1 MKRTKKRQQNNNC
14 RVRSG
19 SNFGGPFMKR
29 FLTAVCLLVSI
40 ALLFAGCSKRQAL
53 VEKPSAQTPTTPV
66 AAPAPVADSNTE
78 PNTPAGKPQITFENM
93 LHDFGTVSPA
103 SVNTCEFKFKNT
115 GTGLLKI
122 QDVHAPCGCTTPKLE
137 KKEFLPGQ
145 SGTIDVKYR
154 APNTAR
160 FDTKQVYVTTNV
172 PENPK
177 VTLTIKANI
186 VAQVSV
192 QPDKLE
198 LSLRQP
204 NAACPNLI
212 IASNDMKPFSI
223 KKIESTGECIT
234 VDFNSVHQATRFVL
248 QPKVDIEKLRQQIN
262 LEGIMSI
269 DISHPNCPSLNVRF
283 AAPSEFKVEP
293 QTVTILRAE
302 PNTPVS
308 KQVTIRSLYDEPFE
322 IESVSSRFGITKVQ
336 KQTKDPNGPVT
347 LDLLITPTPAR
358 NRKNMFNDVL
368 TVKIKN
374 GQSLRINCR
383 GFYAKPPG
391 IPQK

>member
-1 MKRTKKRQQNNNC
+1 
-14 RVRSG
+14 
-19 SNFGGPFMKR
+19 MKR
-29 FLTAVCLLVSI
+29 FLTVVCITVSI
-40 ALLFAGCSKRQAL
+40 ALLLTGCPPKQAL
-53 VEKPSAQTPTTPV
+53 IEKPSAKITQTAT
-66 AAPAPVADSNTE
+66 PVADSNTE
-78 PNTPAGKPQITFENM
+78 PNAPAGKPQITFEST
-93 LHDFGTVSPA
+93 LHDFGTVSPG
-103 SVNTCEFKFKNT
+103 SNNNCEFKFKNT

-122 QDVHAPCGCTTPKLE
+122 LDVHAPCGCTTPKLE

-145 SGTIDVKYR
+145 SGTITVKYHASNAAR
-154 APNTAR
+154 A
-160 FDTKQVYVTTNV
+160 DTKQVYVTTNI

-186 VAQVSV
+186 VAQVSAE
-192 QPDKLE
+192 PDKLE

-212 IASNDMKPFSI
+212 IASNDRKPFSI
-223 KKIESTGECIT
+223 KKIESTGDCIT
-234 VDFNSVHQATRFVL
+234 VDFNSVRQATRFVL

-269 DISHPNCPSLNVRF
+269 AISHPNCPSLDVKF
-283 AAPSEFKVEP
+283 SAPSEFKVEP

-302 PNTPVS
+302 PNVPIS
-308 KQVTIRSLYDEPFE
+308 KQVTIRSLYNEPFE
-322 IESVSSRFGITKVQ
+322 IESISSRFRITKVQ
-336 KQTKDPNGPVT
+336 KQIKDPNGPVT
-347 LDLLITPTPAR
+347 LDLLITPPSLR
-358 NRKNMFNDVL
+358 NRRNMFNDVL
-368 TVKIKN
+368 TVEIKN